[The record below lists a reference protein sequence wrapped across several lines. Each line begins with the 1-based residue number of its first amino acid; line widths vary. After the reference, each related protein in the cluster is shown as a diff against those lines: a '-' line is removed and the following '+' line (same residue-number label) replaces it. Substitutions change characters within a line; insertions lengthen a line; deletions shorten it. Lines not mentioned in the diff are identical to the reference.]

1 MQIIGKNNN
10 NLEDALIIHHS
21 RQEEDEYKNIGELEY
36 AASDSENN
44 AASKDANMGGV

>member
-1 MQIIGKNNN
+1 MQIIGENND

-21 RQEEDEYKNIGELEY
+21 HQEEDEYRNIGELEY
-36 AASDSENN
+36 VASDSDNN